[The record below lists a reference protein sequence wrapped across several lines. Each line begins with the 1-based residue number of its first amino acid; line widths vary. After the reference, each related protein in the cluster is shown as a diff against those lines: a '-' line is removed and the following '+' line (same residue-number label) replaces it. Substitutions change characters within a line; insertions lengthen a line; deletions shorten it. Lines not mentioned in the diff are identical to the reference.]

1 MTGLKEFLETS
12 SIHGLVYLATT
23 EKVTRLVWMFVV
35 MAGFAGAAVL
45 IQQSLSSW
53 EANPVS
59 TTLKIRPIEEIPFPR
74 VTVCPP
80 ENTFTTLN
88 LDMETMETKTLDQL
102 TKKALN
108 DTLPSVIFDS
118 DFEEKLS
125 FFSKATNVSRGWY
138 LGDTQISFL
147 SEEDDYVRVK
157 LRSSALS
164 GTVST
169 PFFNEEF
176 NQQTFK
182 RNITFRIEIDK
193 PNISHDNT
201 TIDIKIDFDT
211 DKQIIGRDWEIVKL
225 VNGQK
230 DWWNPF
236 SGEEILME
244 ITNATSFTTKY
255 FVNEYNS
262 YFCVEFRRNMSVEDV
277 YRWKH
282 KRNTGLRLS
291 WSYSDKE
298 LVQEYKYRQQNE
310 HFINLVNN
318 LHKLRNKDI
327 IEEAIKK
334 NRNVYLENLKM
345 GETCID
351 NVIKSND
358 EIYKLEGI
366 SEDTTN
372 YGNEISDETLL
383 EAQKMFYYLARCPN
397 VYDKAFDL
405 KNQFS
410 RLITS
415 SSSVKTVVVT
425 LARLMNT
432 SISNGNGNEL
442 RRVFKEKKNI
452 IF

>member
-1 MTGLKEFLETS
+1 MSGLKEFLETS

-35 MAGFAGAAVL
+35 MAGFSGAAVL

-125 FFSKATNVSRGWY
+125 YFSKATNVSRGWY

-147 SEEDDYVRVK
+147 SEEDDYVNVK

-176 NQQTFK
+176 NQETFK
-182 RNITFRIEIDK
+182 RNMTFRIEIDK

-201 TIDIKIDFDT
+201 TIDIKMDFDT
-211 DKQIIGRDWEIVKL
+211 EKQIIGKEWEIVKL
-225 VNGQK
+225 SSDQVRALEPRIR
-230 DWWNPF
+230 D
-236 SGEEILME
+236 
-244 ITNATSFTTKY
+244 
-255 FVNEYNS
+255 
-262 YFCVEFRRNMSVEDV
+262 
-277 YRWKH
+277 
-282 KRNTGLRLS
+282 NTGCPKIVGRKDVTFPKS
-291 WSYSDKE
+291 RFGPYSGF
-298 LVQEYKYRQQNE
+298 QGP
-310 HFINLVNN
+310 NLVRTWSRT
-318 LHKLRNKDI
+318 LRMILDI
-327 IEEAIKK
+327 QPKFQLGAQWSL
-334 NRNVYLENLKM
+334 VCSPHSQP
-345 GETCID
+345 GCI
-351 NVIKSND
+351 
-358 EIYKLEGI
+358 
-366 SEDTTN
+366 
-372 YGNEISDETLL
+372 
-383 EAQKMFYYLARCPN
+383 
-397 VYDKAFDL
+397 
-405 KNQFS
+405 
-410 RLITS
+410 
-415 SSSVKTVVVT
+415 
-425 LARLMNT
+425 
-432 SISNGNGNEL
+432 
-442 RRVFKEKKNI
+442 
-452 IF
+452 

>member
-176 NQQTFK
+176 NQKTFK

-211 DKQIIGRDWEIVKL
+211 D
-225 VNGQK
+225 
-230 DWWNPF
+230 F
-236 SGEEILME
+236 
-244 ITNATSFTTKY
+244 
-255 FVNEYNS
+255 
-262 YFCVEFRRNMSVEDV
+262 EFRRMMSVEDV
-277 YRWKH
+277 YRWKSR
-282 KRNTGLRLS
+282 RNTGLRLS
-291 WSYSDKE
+291 WSYSDKG

-318 LHKLRNKDI
+318 LHNLRNKDI

-432 SISNGNGNEL
+432 SLSNGNGNEL

-452 IF
+452 IFKRFKN

>member
-1 MTGLKEFLETS
+1 MSGLKEFLETS

-23 EKVTRLVWMFVV
+23 EKMTRLVWMFVV
-35 MAGFAGAAVL
+35 MAGFAVAAVL

-102 TKKALN
+102 TKKVLN

-147 SEEDDYVRVK
+147 SEEDDYVNVK

-176 NQQTFK
+176 NQETFK
-182 RNITFRIEIDK
+182 RNMTFRIEIDK

-201 TIDIKIDFDT
+201 TIDIRLDIDT
-211 DKQIIGRDWEIVKL
+211 DKQINRREWEVVNLVGDW
-225 VNGQK
+225 
-230 DWWNPF
+230 DWWPL
-236 SGEEILME
+236 SGETILME

-262 YFCVEFRRNMSVEDV
+262 YFCVEFTRVMSVEDV
-277 YRWKH
+277 YRWRSR
-282 KRNTGLRLS
+282 RNTGLRLS

-383 EAQKMFYYLARCPN
+383 EAQKMFYKLARCPN
-397 VYDKAFDL
+397 VNNKAFAL

-432 SISNGNGNEL
+432 SLSNGNENEL
-442 RRVFKEKKNI
+442 RRVFKEKKNLI
-452 IF
+452 